1 MMFAAL
7 YDSPLGKLTLL
18 EENEALCGL
27 HFGADRPKFAEH
39 AVTPLLSEA
48 QKQLQAY
55 FDKRLFTF
63 DLPPVFHGTP
73 FQERVW
79 HELLKIKYG
88 ETISYQALAARV
100 GNVKACRAVGL
111 ANNRNPI
118 AIIVPCHRVVGKSG
132 ALTGYAGGLHI
143 KQYLLNLEQNDG

>member
-1 MMFAAL
+1 MFAV
-7 YDSPLGKLTLL
+7 YFESPVGTLTLL

-27 HFGADRPKFAEH
+27 RFGADCPKNAELS
-39 AVTPLLSEA
+39 VTPLLLEV

-55 FDKRLFTF
+55 FDKRLFVF
-63 DLPPVFHGTP
+63 DLPLVFHGTP

-118 AIIVPCHRVVGKSG
+118 AVIVPCHRVVGKAG

-143 KQYLLNLEQNDG
+143 KQYLLNLEQNHG

>member
-1 MMFAAL
+1 MFAAFSE
-7 YDSPLGKLTLL
+7 SPLGKLTLL
-18 EENEALCGL
+18 EENEALWGL
-27 HFGADRPKFAEH
+27 RFGADIPKNAELSL
-39 AVTPLLSEA
+39 TPLLLEA

-63 DLPPVFHGTP
+63 HLPLVFHGTP

-79 HELLKIKYG
+79 HELLKIKYA

-100 GNVKACRAVGL
+100 GNIKACRAVGH

-118 AIIVPCHRVVGKSG
+118 AVIVPCHRVVGKSG

>member
-1 MMFAAL
+1 MFAAL
-7 YDSPLGKLTLL
+7 CDSPLGELTLL

-27 HFGADRPKFAEH
+27 RFGADCPKLAELS
-39 AVTPLLSEA
+39 VTPLLLEV

-55 FDKRLFTF
+55 FDKRLFAF
-63 DLPPVFHGTP
+63 DLPLVFHGTP

-79 HELLKIKYG
+79 NELLKIKYG
-88 ETISYQALAARV
+88 VTISYQALATRV

-118 AIIVPCHRVVGKSG
+118 SIIVPCHRVVGKSG

-143 KQYLLNLEQNDG
+143 KQYLLSLEQNHG